1 MKINIGS
8 KNPAKVS
15 ALKEIL
21 INYPYFKEAEVCSVD
36 AVSGVDNQPKSLE
49 ETITGAKNRAKDAFH
64 DCDYS
69 FGLESG
75 LMTVP
80 QTATGYMDVCACAIF
95 DGKEYYFGLSSA
107 WEPPK
112 KVVEYMIQEGM
123 DMNEAAYKAGLTNN
137 SKIGSAE
144 GLIGIMS
151 KGRLTRQEYTKE
163 AIRTA
168 LIRLEEEGIY

>member
-1 MKINIGS
+1 MKINIAS
-8 KNPAKVS
+8 KNPAKVG

-21 INYPYFKEAEVCSVD
+21 IGCSFLRGAKVYPVD

-49 ETITGAKNRAKDAFH
+49 ETIKGAMNRAKNAFQ

-75 LMTVP
+75 LMRVP
-80 QTATGYMDVCACAIF
+80 KTNTGYMDVCVCAIF
-95 DGKEYYFGLSSA
+95 DGKEYCLGLSSA
-107 WEPPK
+107 WEPPE
-112 KVVEYMIQEGM
+112 KVVEYIIQEGM
-123 DMNEAAYKAGLTNN
+123 DMNEAAFKAGLTEN

-144 GLIGIMS
+144 GLIGVVS
-151 KGRLTRQEYTKE
+151 KGMIIRKEYTKE

-168 LIRLEEEGIY
+168 LIRLREVSGI